1 MRLAIF
7 LNTIIILLLSVQ
19 SVRLWHVKTKQISP
33 VILVPG
39 DGGSQ
44 IEAKINKSTVVHYI
58 CEKVSNDYFSLWLNM
73 ELLVPVVIDCFIDNL
88 KLNYDNVTRTTSN
101 QPGVDI
107 RVPGWGNPFV
117 VEYIDPSKASPGSYF
132 KDIGNMLV
140 NDLGYV
146 RNLSLRGAPYDFRKG
161 PSESEE
167 FFAKLKILVEETYA
181 MNNNTPVTLLAHS
194 MGGPMT
200 LIMLQRQSQ
209 KWKDKFINS
218 FITLSAV
225 WAGSVKA
232 IKVFAIG
239 DDLGAYF
246 LRESV
251 LRNEQITSPSLGWLL
266 PSKLFWKE
274 TEILIQSDLKNYT
287 LNNLQQYFI
296 DIGVPNAWEF
306 RKDNEKYQLDFTA
319 PGVEV
324 HCLYGSKVQ
333 TVEKLYYKPGTA
345 IDGYPQL
352 IFGDGDGTVNIRSL
366 EACIHWQKSQKQKIY
381 YQGFPGVDHTNILS
395 SRDMLAYIKTVLKI

>member
-1 MRLAIF
+1 M
-7 LNTIIILLLSVQ
+7 Q
-19 SVRLWHVKTKQISP
+19 SVKLWHVKTTQISP
-33 VILVPG
+33 VILIPG

-44 IEAKINKSTVVHYI
+44 IEAKINKTSVVHYI
-58 CEKVSNDYFSLWLNM
+58 CERVSNDYFSLWLNM

-88 KLNYDNVTRTTSN
+88 KLNYDNVTRSTSN

-107 RVPGWGNPFV
+107 RIPGWGNPLV

-132 KDIGNMLV
+132 SDIGNMLV
-140 NDLGYV
+140 NNMGYV
-146 RNLSLRGAPYDFRKG
+146 RNVSLRGAPYDFRKG
-161 PSESEE
+161 PTESEE
-167 FFAKLKILVEETYA
+167 FFAKLKNLVEETYA
-181 MNNNTPVTLLAHS
+181 INNNTPVTLLAHS

-209 KWKDKFINS
+209 KWKAKYINS

-239 DDLGAYF
+239 DDLGTYF
-246 LRESV
+246 LRESI

-296 DIGVPNAWEF
+296 DIGIPNAWEF
-306 RKDNEKYQLDFTA
+306 KKDNEKYQLDFTA

-366 EACIHWQKSQKQKIY
+366 EACAHWQKSQKQKIY
-381 YQGFPGVDHTNILS
+381 YQDFPKVDHTNILKNP
-395 SRDMLAYIKTVLKI
+395 DILAYIATVLKV

>member
-1 MRLAIF
+1 MRLAIL
-7 LNTIIILLLSVQ
+7 LNTIIVLSLFMQAAKQVE
-19 SVRLWHVKTKQISP
+19 TKQISP

-44 IEAKINKSTVVHYI
+44 IEAKINKSSVVHYI
-58 CEKVSNDYFSLWLNM
+58 CEKISNDYFSLWLNM

-107 RVPGWGNPFV
+107 RVPGWGNSFV
-117 VEYIDPSKASPGSYF
+117 VEYIDPSRASPGSYF

-140 NDLGYV
+140 NDLKYV

-167 FFAKLKILVEETYA
+167 FFVKLKILIEETYA

-225 WAGSVKA
+225 WGGSVKA

-251 LRNEQITSPSLGWLL
+251 LRDEQITSPSLGWLL

-352 IFGDGDGTVNIRSL
+352 LFGDGDGTVNIRSL

-381 YQGFPGVDHTNILS
+381 YQGFSGVDHTNILRS
-395 SRDMLAYIKTVLKI
+395 SDMLAYIKTVLKV

>member
-1 MRLAIF
+1 MRLAA
-7 LNTIIILLLSVQ
+7 LLSVIIVLSPTIQ
-19 SVRLWHVKTKQISP
+19 LVRPWHVKTKQISP

-44 IEAKINKSTVVHYI
+44 VEARINKSSVVHYI
-58 CEKVSNDYFSLWLNM
+58 CAKISNDYFNLWLNM

-107 RVPGWGNPFV
+107 RIPGWGNPFV
-117 VEYIDPSKASPGSYF
+117 VEYIDPSRASPGSYF

-140 NDLGYV
+140 NDLGYI
-146 RNLSLRGAPYDFRKG
+146 RNLSIRGAPYDFRKG
-161 PSESEE
+161 PSENEE
-167 FFAKLKILVEETYA
+167 FFAKLKTLVEETYI
-181 MNNNTPVTLLAHS
+181 MNNNTPVTLLVHS

-209 KWKDKFINS
+209 KWKDKYINA

-225 WAGSVKA
+225 WAGSIKA
-232 IKVFAIG
+232 VKVFAIG

-251 LRNEQITSPSLGWLL
+251 LRDEQITSPSLGWLL
-266 PSKLFWKE
+266 PSKLLWKD
-274 TEILIQSDLKNYT
+274 TEILVQSDQKNYT
-287 LNNLQQYFI
+287 LSNLQQYFI
-296 DIGVPNAWEF
+296 DIDVPNAWEF

-324 HCLYGSKVQ
+324 HCLYGNKVD
-333 TVEKLYYKPGTA
+333 TVEKLYYKPGTS
-345 IDGYPQL
+345 INGYPKL
-352 IFGDGDGTVNIRSL
+352 IVGDGDGTVNIRSL
-366 EACIHWQKSQKQKIY
+366 EACTLWQRSQVQKIY
-381 YQGFPGVDHTNILS
+381 NQSFPGVDHTEILRNS
-395 SRDMLAYIKTVLKI
+395 DVLAYIKTVLKV

>member
-1 MRLAIF
+1 M
-7 LNTIIILLLSVQ
+7 Q
-19 SVRLWHVKTKQISP
+19 SVRLWHVKTTQISP
-33 VILVPG
+33 VILIPG

-44 IEAKINKSTVVHYI
+44 IEAKINKTSVVHYI
-58 CEKVSNDYFSLWLNM
+58 CERVSNDYFSLWLNM

-88 KLNYDNVTRTTSN
+88 KLNYDNVTRSTSN

-107 RVPGWGNPFV
+107 RIPGWGNPLV

-132 KDIGNMLV
+132 SDIGNMLV
-140 NDLGYV
+140 NNMGYV
-146 RNLSLRGAPYDFRKG
+146 RNVSLRGAPYDFRKG
-161 PSESEE
+161 PNESEE
-167 FFAKLKILVEETYA
+167 FFAKLKNLVEETYA
-181 MNNNTPVTLLAHS
+181 INNNTPVTLLAHS

-209 KWKDKFINS
+209 KWKAKYINS

-246 LRESV
+246 LRESI

-296 DIGVPNAWEF
+296 DIGIPNAWEF
-306 RKDNEKYQLDFTA
+306 KKDNEKYQLDFTA

-366 EACIHWQKSQKQKIY
+366 EACAHWQKSQKQKIY
-381 YQGFPGVDHTNILS
+381 YQDFPKVDHTNILKNP
-395 SRDMLAYIKTVLKI
+395 DILAYIATVLKV

>member
-1 MRLAIF
+1 MRLAVL
-7 LNTIIILLLSVQ
+7 LNTIIVLLLSVQ
-19 SVRLWHVKTKQISP
+19 SVRLWHVKAKQISP

-44 IEAKINKSTVVHYI
+44 IEAKINKTSVVHYI
-58 CEKVSNDYFSLWLNM
+58 CEKVSNNYFSLWLNM

-88 KLNYDNVTRTTSN
+88 KLNYDNVTRITSN

-132 KDIGNMLV
+132 SNIGNMLV
-140 NDLGYV
+140 NNMGYV
-146 RNLSLRGAPYDFRKG
+146 RNVSLRGAPYDFRKG
-161 PSESEE
+161 PNESEE
-167 FFAKLKILVEETYA
+167 FFAKLKTLVEETYA
-181 MNNNTPVTLLAHS
+181 INNNTPVTLLAHS

-209 KWKDKFINS
+209 KWKDKYINS

-251 LRNEQITSPSLGWLL
+251 LRSEQITSPSLGWLL

-274 TEILIQSDLKNYT
+274 TEILVQSDLKNYT

-296 DIGVPNAWEF
+296 DIGIPNAWEF

-366 EACIHWQKSQKQKIY
+366 EACTYWQKLQKQKIY
-381 YQGFPGVDHTNILS
+381 NQGFPKVDHTDILKNP
-395 SRDMLAYIKTVLKI
+395 DILAYIATVLKV

>member
-1 MRLAIF
+1 MHLAVI
-7 LNTIIILLLSVQ
+7 LNTIIVFSLSVQ
-19 SVRLWHVKTKQISP
+19 SVKLWHVKTKQMSP
-33 VILVPG
+33 VILIPG

-44 IEAKINKSTVVHYI
+44 IEAKINKTSVVHYI

-107 RVPGWGNPFV
+107 RIPGWGNPLV

-132 KDIGNMLV
+132 SDIGNMLV
-140 NDLGYV
+140 NNMGYV
-146 RNLSLRGAPYDFRKG
+146 RNVSLRGAPYDFRKG
-161 PSESEE
+161 PNENEE
-167 FFAKLKILVEETYA
+167 FFAKLKNLVEETYA
-181 MNNNTPVTLLAHS
+181 LNNNTPVTLLAHS

-209 KWKDKFINS
+209 KWKAKYINS

-232 IKVFAIG
+232 VKVFAIG

-296 DIGVPNAWEF
+296 DIDIPNAWEF
-306 RKDNEKYQLDFTA
+306 KKDNEKYQLDFTA

-366 EACIHWQKSQKQKIY
+366 EACAHWQKSQKQKIY
-381 YQGFPGVDHTNILS
+381 YQDFPKVDHTNIL
-395 SRDMLAYIKTVLKI
+395 RNPDILAYIATVLKV

>member
-1 MRLAIF
+1 MRLAA
-7 LNTIIILLLSVQ
+7 LLSVIIVLSLTMQ
-19 SVRLWHVKTKQISP
+19 LVRSWHAKTKQISP
-33 VILVPG
+33 IILVPG

-44 IEAKINKSTVVHYI
+44 VEARINKSSVVHYI
-58 CEKVSNDYFSLWLNM
+58 CAKISNDYFNLWLNM

-107 RVPGWGNPFV
+107 RIPGWGNPFV
-117 VEYIDPSKASPGSYF
+117 VEYIDPSRASPGSYF

-140 NDLGYV
+140 NDLGYI
-146 RNLSLRGAPYDFRKG
+146 RNLSIRGAPYDFRKG
-161 PSESEE
+161 PSENEE
-167 FFAKLKILVEETYA
+167 FFTKLKTLVEETYI
-181 MNNNTPVTLLAHS
+181 MNNNTPVTLLVHS

-209 KWKDKFINS
+209 KWKDKYINA

-251 LRNEQITSPSLGWLL
+251 LRDEQITSPSLGWLL
-266 PSKLFWKE
+266 PSKLLWKD
-274 TEILIQSDLKNYT
+274 TEILVQSDQKNYT
-287 LNNLQQYFI
+287 LSNLQQYFI
-296 DIGVPNAWEF
+296 YIHKRSRLKFVFIFF
-306 RKDNEKYQLDFTA
+306 R
-319 PGVEV
+319 
-324 HCLYGSKVQ
+324 
-333 TVEKLYYKPGTA
+333 LYYKPGTS
-345 IDGYPQL
+345 INGYPKL
-352 IFGDGDGTVNIRSL
+352 IVGDGDGTVNIRSL
-366 EACIHWQKSQKQKIY
+366 EACTLWQKSQVQKIY
-381 YQGFPGVDHTNILS
+381 NQSFPGVDHTEILRN
-395 SRDMLAYIKTVLKI
+395 RDVLTYIKAVLKV

>member
-1 MRLAIF
+1 MRLAVL
-7 LNTIIILLLSVQ
+7 LNTIIVFSLSVQ
-19 SVRLWHVKTKQISP
+19 SVRLWHIKMTQISP
-33 VILVPG
+33 VILIPG

-44 IEAKINKSTVVHYI
+44 IEAKINKTSVVHYI
-58 CEKVSNDYFSLWLNM
+58 CERVSNDYFSLWLNM

-88 KLNYDNVTRTTSN
+88 KLNYDNVTRSTSN

-107 RVPGWGNPFV
+107 RIPGWGNPLV

-132 KDIGNMLV
+132 SDIGNMLV
-140 NDLGYV
+140 NNMGYV
-146 RNLSLRGAPYDFRKG
+146 RNVSLRGAPYDFRKG
-161 PSESEE
+161 PNESEE
-167 FFAKLKILVEETYA
+167 FFAKLKNLVEETYA
-181 MNNNTPVTLLAHS
+181 INNNTPVTLLAHS

-209 KWKDKFINS
+209 KWKAKYINS

-246 LRESV
+246 LRESI

-296 DIGVPNAWEF
+296 DIGIPNAWEF
-306 RKDNEKYQLDFTA
+306 KKDNEKYQLDFTA

-366 EACIHWQKSQKQKIY
+366 EACAHWQKSQKQKLY
-381 YQGFPGVDHTNILS
+381 YQDFPKVDHTNIL
-395 SRDMLAYIKTVLKI
+395 RNPDILAYIATVLKV

>member
-1 MRLAIF
+1 M
-7 LNTIIILLLSVQ
+7 Q
-19 SVRLWHVKTKQISP
+19 SVRLWHVKTTQISP
-33 VILVPG
+33 VILIPG

-44 IEAKINKSTVVHYI
+44 IEAKINKTSVVHYI
-58 CEKVSNDYFSLWLNM
+58 CERVSNDYFSLWLNM

-88 KLNYDNVTRTTSN
+88 KLNYDNVTRSTSN

-107 RVPGWGNPFV
+107 RIPGWGNPLV

-132 KDIGNMLV
+132 SDIGNMLV
-140 NDLGYV
+140 NNMGYV
-146 RNLSLRGAPYDFRKG
+146 RNVSLRGAPYDFRKG
-161 PSESEE
+161 PTESEE
-167 FFAKLKILVEETYA
+167 FFAKLKNLVEETYA
-181 MNNNTPVTLLAHS
+181 INNNTPVTLLAHS

-209 KWKDKFINS
+209 KWKAKYINS

-239 DDLGAYF
+239 DDLGTYF
-246 LRESV
+246 LRESI

-296 DIGVPNAWEF
+296 DIGIPNAWEF
-306 RKDNEKYQLDFTA
+306 KKDNEKYQLDFTA

-366 EACIHWQKSQKQKIY
+366 EACAHWQKSQKQKIY
-381 YQGFPGVDHTNILS
+381 YQDFPKVDHTNILKNP
-395 SRDMLAYIKTVLKI
+395 DILAYIATVLKV

>member
-1 MRLAIF
+1 MRLAI
-7 LNTIIILLLSVQ
+7 LSTIIVLSLSVQ
-19 SVRLWHVKTKQISP
+19 SARLWHVKTKQISP

-44 IEAKINKSTVVHYI
+44 IEAKINKSSVVHYI

-101 QPGVDI
+101 QLGVDI
-107 RVPGWGNPFV
+107 RIPGWGDPLV

-132 KDIGNMLV
+132 SDIGNMLV

-161 PSESEE
+161 PNENEE
-167 FFAKLKILVEETYA
+167 FFAKLKTLVEETYA
-181 MNNNTPVTLLAHS
+181 INNNTPVTLLAHS

-232 IKVFAIG
+232 VKVFAIG
-239 DDLGAYF
+239 DNLGAYF

-296 DIGVPNAWEF
+296 DIGVPDAWEF

-319 PGVEV
+319 PSVEV

-352 IFGDGDGTVNIRSL
+352 VFGDGDGTVNIRSL
-366 EACIHWQKSQKQKIY
+366 EACAHWQKSQKQKIY
-381 YQGFPGVDHTNILS
+381 YQGFPGIDHTNILKNH
-395 SRDMLAYIKTVLKI
+395 DILAYIKTVLKV

>member
-1 MRLAIF
+1 MRLVTF
-7 LNTIIILLLSVQ
+7 LNTIIILSLSVQ
-19 SVRLWHVKTKQISP
+19 SVRFWHVKTKQISP
-33 VILVPG
+33 VILIPG

-58 CEKVSNDYFSLWLNM
+58 CEKVSNDYFNLWLNM

-107 RVPGWGNPFV
+107 RVSGWGDPFV

-140 NDLGYV
+140 NDLGYI

-167 FFAKLKILVEETYA
+167 FFAKLKTLVEETYA

-345 IDGYPQL
+345 TDGYPQL
-352 IFGDGDGTVNIRSL
+352 VFGDGDGTVNIRSL

-381 YQGFPGVDHTNILS
+381 YQGFPGVDHTNILRS
-395 SRDMLAYIKTVLKI
+395 LDILAYIKTVLKV

>member
-1 MRLAIF
+1 MRLAA
-7 LNTIIILLLSVQ
+7 LLSAIIVL
-19 SVRLWHVKTKQISP
+19 SLAARPAGSWHVKTKQISP

-44 IEAKINKSTVVHYI
+44 VNAKINKSSVVHYI
-58 CEKVSNDYFSLWLNM
+58 CAKISDDYFNLWLNM

-88 KLNYDNVTRTTSN
+88 KLNYDNVTRTTSD

-107 RVPGWGNPFV
+107 QIPGWGDPFV
-117 VEYIDPSKASPGSYF
+117 VEYIDPSRASPGSYF

-140 NDLGYV
+140 NELGYI

-167 FFAKLKILVEETYA
+167 FFAKLKELVEETYI

-194 MGGPMT
+194 MGGPMS
-200 LIMLQRQSQ
+200 LIMLQRQTQ
-209 KWKDKFINS
+209 KWKDKYINS
-218 FITLSAV
+218 LITLSAV
-225 WAGSVKA
+225 WAGSIKA
-232 IKVFAIG
+232 VKVFAIG

-266 PSKLFWKE
+266 PSKLFWKD
-274 TEILIQSDLKNYT
+274 TEILVQSDKKNYT
-287 LNNLQQYFI
+287 LNDLQQYFI
-296 DIGVPNAWEF
+296 DIDVPNAWEF
-306 RKDNEKYQLDFTA
+306 RKDNEKYQLDFSA

-324 HCLYGSKVQ
+324 HCLYGSKVD
-333 TVEKLYYKPGTA
+333 TVEKLYYKPGTSVN
-345 IDGYPQL
+345 GYPQL
-352 IFGDGDGTVNIRSL
+352 IVGDGDGTVNIRSL
-366 EACIHWQKSQKQKIY
+366 EACTRWQQSQKQKIY
-381 YQGFPGVDHTNILS
+381 NQGFPGVDHTEIL
-395 SRDMLAYIKTVLKI
+395 RNHDILAYIKSVLKV

>member
-1 MRLAIF
+1 MRLAA
-7 LNTIIILLLSVQ
+7 LLSAIIVL
-19 SVRLWHVKTKQISP
+19 SLAARPAGSWHVKTKQISP

-44 IEAKINKSTVVHYI
+44 VNAKINKSSVVHYI
-58 CEKVSNDYFSLWLNM
+58 CAKISDDYFNLWLNM

-88 KLNYDNVTRTTSN
+88 KLNYDNVTRTTSD

-107 RVPGWGNPFV
+107 QIPGWGDPFV
-117 VEYIDPSKASPGSYF
+117 VEYIDPSRASPGSYF

-140 NDLGYV
+140 NELGYI

-167 FFAKLKILVEETYA
+167 FFAKLKELVEETYV

-194 MGGPMT
+194 MGGPMS
-200 LIMLQRQSQ
+200 LIMLQRQTQ
-209 KWKDKFINS
+209 KWKDKYVNS
-218 FITLSAV
+218 LITLSAV
-225 WAGSVKA
+225 WAGSIKA
-232 IKVFAIG
+232 VKVFAIG

-266 PSKLFWKE
+266 PSKLFWKD
-274 TEILIQSDLKNYT
+274 TEILVQSDKKNYT
-287 LNNLQQYFI
+287 LNDLQQYFI
-296 DIGVPNAWEF
+296 DIDVPNAWEF
-306 RKDNEKYQLDFTA
+306 RKDNEKYQLDFSA

-324 HCLYGSKVQ
+324 HCLYGSKVD
-333 TVEKLYYKPGTA
+333 TVEKLYYKPGTSVN
-345 IDGYPQL
+345 GYPQL
-352 IFGDGDGTVNIRSL
+352 IVGDGDGTVNIRSL
-366 EACIHWQKSQKQKIY
+366 EACTRWQQSQKQKIY
-381 YQGFPGVDHTNILS
+381 NQGFPGVDHTEIL
-395 SRDMLAYIKTVLKI
+395 RNHDILAYIKSVLKV